1 MEASRPETML
11 VEREASRVAK
21 EAADALRESRRQVRR
36 NDIGTPT
43 WTGRFGG
50 APRFGSATQND
61 GSGTGSESLLARMRH
76 RQTLASSSSSAR
88 DSPGPAQQ
96 VLGSATPQS
105 HVLIGQIQE
114 FLSSNGGSA
123 SSKELVSQF
132 PDIKGMDAIAEFRKM
147 VKQIAEFKDSVWTLK
162 EDYL

>member
-1 MEASRPETML
+1 MEASRPEVML

-21 EAADALRESRRQVRR
+21 EAAEALRESRRQARR

-50 APRFGSATQND
+50 RRFGSPSRLN
-61 GSGTGSESLLARMRH
+61 GTGVESESLLAQMRH
-76 RQTLASSSSSAR
+76 RQALERSTS
-88 DSPGPAQQ
+88 DSPAPAQRTR
-96 VLGSATPQS
+96 GSTTPRT
-105 HVLIGQIQE
+105 HVLIEQIQE
-114 FLSSNGGSA
+114 FLSASGGSA
-123 SSKELVSQF
+123 SSKELVARF
-132 PDIKGMDAIAEFRKM
+132 PDIKGPDTIAEFRKM